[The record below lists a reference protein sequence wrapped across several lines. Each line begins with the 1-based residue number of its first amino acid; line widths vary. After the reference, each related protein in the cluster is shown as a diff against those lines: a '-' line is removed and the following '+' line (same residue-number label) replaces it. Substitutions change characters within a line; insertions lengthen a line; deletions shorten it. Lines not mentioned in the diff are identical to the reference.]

1 MKPGEHIV
9 LLTNYSII
17 TSEQMFCR
25 CEQNVNQSTQG
36 QKSLLTE
43 KIHTVPNR
51 REGRNCFFL
60 QFLLKKRRCL
70 VEITMFGLRSS
81 KDLKK

>member
-36 QKSLLTE
+36 QKRLLTE

-51 REGRNCFFL
+51 REGRNFYWQLFL
-60 QFLLKKRRCL
+60 SSIPVK
-70 VEITMFGLRSS
+70 EEEMFSRNYNVWIEV
-81 KDLKK
+81 